1 MSDYSEMTQNDP
13 RFQALKREM
22 EGEPVIE
29 IALIALTRGANQIM
43 QAGSMDRRQIK
54 LFLKLAVRTFN
65 ILLAQANN
73 NDQPQ

>member
-1 MSDYSEMTQNDP
+1 
-13 RFQALKREM
+13 
-22 EGEPVIE
+22 
-29 IALIALTRGANQIM
+29 
-43 QAGSMDRRQIK
+43 MDRRQIK